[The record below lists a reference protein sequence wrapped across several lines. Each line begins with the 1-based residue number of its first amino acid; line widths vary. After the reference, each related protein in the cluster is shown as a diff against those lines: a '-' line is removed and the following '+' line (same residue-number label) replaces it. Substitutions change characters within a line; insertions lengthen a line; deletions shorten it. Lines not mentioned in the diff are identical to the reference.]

1 MSVNRYNSTTGELE
15 LISGGT
21 LYADAPIGSIISYGG
36 TTAPDGWMICNGDQV
51 SKTTYSEL
59 YAVIGDSFK
68 GAKADPA
75 SGNFYLPDLREV
87 TLKGV
92 GTNYAYAINDH
103 GTINNVGGFM
113 EDRVQDH
120 SHLTYLNGDLNYPFG
135 TKSGGDTNVNYADID
150 RDNGTGWKVHAS
162 TISTGRHGATTEVKA
177 VGVNYIIKA
186 KMSAVPADFMS
197 KVDEAVEEA
206 VEEARQLDAPVPAVT
221 TNDFTATAD
230 GFVCFRTTP
239 SPGGSSGKITIDVY
253 RNGVKITNFFFVY
266 LAGSG
271 SSETYPCNKGD
282 NFKISTSIEC
292 VMLPYK

>member
-1 MSVNRYNSTTGELE
+1 MSVNYIDKSTGD
-15 LISGGT
+15 LIRVAGGV

-36 TTAPDGWMICNGDQV
+36 TTAPVGFLLCQGQAV
-51 SKTTYSEL
+51 SRTTYAEL
-59 YAVIGDSFK
+59 FAVIGTSF
-68 GAKADPA
+68 G
-75 SGNFYLPDLREV
+75 SGDGSTTFNVPDLREA
-87 TLKGV
+87 TTKGV
-92 GTNYAYAINDH
+92 GLTSKSSSHYSSTGISL
-103 GTINNVGGFM
+103 GGFID
-113 EDRVQDH
+113 DRVQDH
-120 SHLTYLNGDLNYPFG
+120 YHNPSNISIGVGTYLGSSNGANEGSNPVSSTVAG
-135 TKSGGDTNVNYADID
+135 A
-150 RDNGTGWKVHAS
+150 RTGV
-162 TISTGRHGATTEVKA
+162 TTEVKA

-206 VEEARQLDAPVPAVT
+206 VEEARQLDAPVPAVI

-282 NFKISTSIEC
+282 NFKINTSIEC